1 MDIVNPNASL
11 FLLPP
16 GTCAVNIAE
25 HQPQYQTLPS
35 LRTPDGRVVSQW
47 RPTPNDLILLN
58 NGVPLTLVLH
68 TFGQPLQPI
77 QMAVGGLDL
86 R

>member
-1 MDIVNPNASL
+1 MDIQTPNADL

-16 GTCAVNIAE
+16 GTRAINIAE

-47 RPTPNDLILLN
+47 MPTPNDLILLN

-68 TFGQPLQPI
+68 TFGEALQPI
-77 QMAVGGLDL
+77 QMAVGGMDL